1 MENLGQAN
9 KMENDLQVKRD
20 CLVWQNLTV
29 DMPTRNH
36 IRRRLLDNLTGYAQ
50 PGRTM
55 VILGPSGCGKTTFLD
70 SLAGRLSP
78 HLQQSGQVSLK
89 GRSIDRNAVSYVP
102 QEDLFLGTLTVR
114 ETLQYSAQLRLPPTT
129 NKHEASILVEDML
142 TDMGLR
148 DCADTK
154 IGNWHLRGISGGE
167 KKRLSISIEL
177 LTQPYALFLDEP
189 ATGLDSAAAYF
200 VVHALKQVAEG
211 GKIVVFSIHQPS
223 SEVFEQ
229 FDDLMLLSGGE
240 VIFFGEAT
248 SAIKFYK
255 EAGFPCPTRRS
266 PSDHFLWCIT
276 SGFDTQQATFSPTE
290 TKGHLMP
297 SELSTKLK
305 AEHIRIILISK
316 YKCSEHAI
324 RARKMTMEIS
334 SPEKSVPESNKEVK
348 LCKWRQLC
356 TLTSRSFV
364 NMQRDLGYFWLRL
377 AFFIFISTAVG
388 TLCLNTGTKYQS
400 IMARESCDK
409 YIFGFMIILC
419 FGGIPSF
426 IEEMKV
432 VRHER
437 NNAKYDEAI
446 YVLSNLISTFPFMTA
461 TSLLCASI
469 IYSMV
474 KFHTGFSYYAFFL
487 LNLFGCIAAMEGC
500 MMACAAV
507 VPHVLMAA
515 SVGIGCIGIMI
526 MSSIFVRP
534 VTEMPKFFWRY
545 PMSYIS
551 LTSWA
556 VEGQFKN
563 DLLGLEF
570 EPLFPGEPKLTGE
583 AILKSLLGSQ
593 VYHSKWWDLAAVM
606 FIAICFRVLFY
617 LTLKYKERASI
628 LVSKVRHGISMPPT
642 KLAQD
647 PLSSV

>member
-1 MENLGQAN
+1 
-9 KMENDLQVKRD
+9 MENDLQVKRD
-20 CLVWQNLTV
+20 RLVWQDLTV

-78 HLQQSGQVSLK
+78 HLQQTGQVSLK

-248 SAIKFYK
+248 SAIK
-255 EAGFPCPTRRS
+255 E
-266 PSDHFLWCIT
+266 
-276 SGFDTQQATFSPTE
+276 
-290 TKGHLMP
+290 HLMP
-297 SELSTKLK
+297 SEWSTKLK

-334 SPEKSVPESNKEVK
+334 SPVQSSTQLMKTTLPLTSTIAHIEKSVPESNKEVK
-348 LCKWRQLC
+348 LCKWRQLR

-388 TLCLNTGTKYQS
+388 TLCLNTGTNYQS

-409 YIFGFMIILC
+409 YIFGFMIVLC

-437 NNAKYDEAI
+437 NNAKYDESI

-474 KFHTGFSYYAFFL
+474 KFQTGFSYYAFFL

-570 EPLFPGEPKLTGE
+570 EPLFPGQPKLTGE
-583 AILKSLLGSQ
+583 AILESLLGSQ

-606 FIAICFRVLFY
+606 FIAICFRALFY
-617 LTLKYKERASI
+617 LTLKYKERASL
-628 LVSKVRHGISMPPT
+628 LVGKVRLRISMPPT